1 MSMKRFLITVI
12 LLGFAPYSIASDVE
26 TLFNK
31 AIAQAKQQCG
41 IKSFSRDMN
50 SLNDCIAKQNDPNIL
65 EKPECNLCLVN
76 EIAHNQDVENFI
88 KRPAE
93 QVTFT
98 QWYDP
103 VIKNK
108 YEKAMYEK
116 LPRDT
121 TSYRHFINENAY
133 DRFYTSGIG
142 NLERKLLVQEAQS
155 AYDDTKNVCV
165 VDMEDLYGTRD
176 YVDAI
181 KTQDAP
187 TYHIGMSG
195 KSGVGQG
202 HAFQTVT
209 RSVPNTKPITFV
221 VNTGKYKDKQNAVD
235 YYEYRFN
242 LDAHRC
248 KRSPFCDKSYI
259 RERKQKRGPQW
270 GEKLPFIMVEHDL
283 QKNGDPS
290 KMYDGNCGLY
300 TYNFLK
306 ATVSYI
312 KNGAQKF
319 NALCDAGE
327 LEKAGNVLV
336 EDMKHHLPMYYDCS
350 SGHCKQKSHQDIE
363 KYHRDLR
370 WDVSGKICMQELKKL
385 ADAKTA

>member
-1 MSMKRFLITVI
+1 MKRFLII
-12 LLGFAPYSIASDVE
+12 LTLFGLASYGIASDVE

-31 AIAQAKQQCG
+31 AIAHAKQKCG
-41 IKSFSRDMN
+41 IKSFKRNMAYVKE
-50 SLNDCIAKQNDPNIL
+50 CITAQNDASIT
-65 EKPECNLCLVN
+65 EKPVCNLCVVN
-76 EIAHNQDVENFI
+76 EIAHNKDVENFI

-121 TSYRHFINENAY
+121 TSYRHFINEDAY
-133 DRFYTSGIG
+133 DRFYTSGMG
-142 NLERKLLVQEAQS
+142 NPERKLLMQEAQS
-155 AYDDTKNVCV
+155 ACDDIKNVHV
-165 VDMEDLYGTRD
+165 VDMEDLYGTRH

-181 KTQDAP
+181 QAHDEV

-209 RSVPNTKPITFV
+209 QSVPHKKPITFV
-221 VNTGKYKDKQNAVD
+221 VNTGKYKDKQKAVD
-235 YYEYRFN
+235 YYEHRFN
-242 LDAHRC
+242 LDAHTC
-248 KRSPFCDKSYI
+248 KRSPFCDESYI
-259 RERKQKRGPQW
+259 RERKQKRGPQF

-306 ATVSYI
+306 ATASYI

-327 LEKAGNVLV
+327 FEKAGELLV

-350 SGHCKQKSHQDIE
+350 SGACKQKSHLDIE
-363 KYHRDLR
+363 KHHRDLR
-370 WDVSGKICMQELKKL
+370 WDVSGKICMQEIKKL
-385 ADAKTA
+385 AHHKTA